1 VSGGLGRRPAPDPR
15 DAGFPMRAAIRRAP
29 TRTSYTW
36 AYFRQPL
43 DQGDT
48 GTCVGHAWRH
58 WLETAP
64 IICPR
69 DREPRATTIYLEA
82 ALRDPWPDNDAGD
95 LFFGTAVRAGA
106 QALQARGHVGSYVW
120 ATDAETVRDF
130 LLTTGPVVFG
140 TDWPEGFDA
149 PDRDGFVRPVGATRG
164 GHAYLCLGYSAKRG
178 AFRCLNSWGDWG
190 PHRGRF
196 WIAGED
202 VQHLLDT
209 GGEACAAVEQRLVS
223 PPRRGRAPPRP
234 RRPAATHRPSPRT
247 RAGGR

>member
-1 VSGGLGRRPAPDPR
+1 VSGGLGRLPAPDAR
-15 DAGFPMRAAIRRAP
+15 DSGFPMRAAMRAAP

-95 LFFGTAVRAGA
+95 LAFGTSVRAGA
-106 QALQARGHVGSYVW
+106 QALQARGHVGAYVW
-120 ATDAETVRDF
+120 ATDAGTVRDF
-130 LLTTGPVVFG
+130 VLTSGAVVLG
-140 TDWPEGFDA
+140 TDWYERFDA
-149 PDRDGFVRPVGATRG
+149 PDRSGTVRIDGRVRG
-164 GHAYLCLGYSAKRG
+164 GHAYLCLGYSSARG
-178 AFRCLNSWGDWG
+178 AFRCLNSWGRG
-190 PHRGRF
+190 YGQNGRF
-196 WIAGED
+196 WLPGEALEK
-202 VQHLLDT
+202 LLAD
-209 GGEACAAVEQRLVS
+209 GGEACAAAEV
-223 PPRRGRAPPRP
+223 RP
-234 RRPAATHRPSPRT
+234 
-247 RAGGR
+247 